1 VLGPILFLVF
11 INNLDAMA
19 HLSTVLKKFADDT
32 KLGQVIRSQSDRELL
47 QGSLDQ
53 MEKWAEKWGMAFNVN
68 KCKVMH
74 VGQRNPGYE
83 YLMGGVV
90 LGETK
95 EERDIGVTVSSNL
108 KPGAQCT
115 KAARTASAVLG
126 QISRAFHFRD
136 RYTFTNLYKQYVRPH
151 LEFAVQAWSPWTQQD
166 KDMLEK
172 VQKRAVGMVSG
183 LGGTNYEEKLKE
195 LGLTTLEERRH
206 QADMLQ
212 AYKIITGK
220 DNVKRESWFKMAAE
234 GVVRTRQAAGLMNV
248 VKPRSRLEVRS
259 NFFSVR
265 VADGWNMVPEDIK
278 MARSA
283 GHFKRLYK
291 THRSSLPRQ

>member
-1 VLGPILFLVF
+1 LDFAKAFDKVPHRRLLGQLRAHGVGGQVLEWINAWLAGRKQRVVLNGASSSWKEVWSGVPQGSVLGPILFLVF

-19 HLSTVLKKFADDT
+19 HLSTVIKKFADDT
-32 KLGQVIRSQSDRELL
+32 KLGQVIKSQSDRELL
-47 QGSLDQ
+47 QGCLDQ
-53 MEKWAEKWGMAFNVN
+53 MEEWAEKWGMAFNVS

-95 EERDIGVTVSSNL
+95 EERDIGITVSSNL
-108 KPGAQCT
+108 RPGAQCT

-126 QISRAFHFRD
+126 QIFRAFHFRD
-136 RYTFTNLYKQYVRPH
+136 RFTFTNLYKQYVRPH
-151 LEFAVQAWSPWTQQD
+151 LEFVVQAWSPWTLQD

-183 LGGTNYEEKLKE
+183 LGGTNYKEKLKE

-206 QADMLQ
+206 QADML
-212 AYKIITGK
+212 
-220 DNVKRESWFKMAAE
+220 
-234 GVVRTRQAAGLMNV
+234 
-248 VKPRSRLEVRS
+248 
-259 NFFSVR
+259 
-265 VADGWNMVPEDIK
+265 
-278 MARSA
+278 
-283 GHFKRLYK
+283 
-291 THRSSLPRQ
+291 